1 MFSSTLGQVALGY
14 APIIDRHRAV
24 SATRL
29 KVMPLTWNASIDGQ
43 TLLTEVEKTWPEQAG
58 GQVLLNVL
66 SESLLRDLLAME
78 LPRNLMLELP
88 GFMGADPA
96 YAEQIQALH
105 AKGNVLM
112 VKGSLQI
119 PVPPQILGCFRYA
132 IIDHLGQDRSTA
144 FSVLDFVLDGVRTS
158 GEVDVAF
165 SSGASAVTGWPLTVL
180 NPAGRAPKVSNNV
193 AVIVDLMQR
202 LDKGEQIESLERTLY
217 RDPGLAYKLIRYM
230 NSAAFSLAFEI
241 NSFRHAI
248 MMLGYQNLKRWLALL
263 LASAHD
269 DKRLRPT
276 TFASVRRGLMM
287 ETLAH
292 ASGNSDQA
300 DEMFICGVFSLL
312 DSMFGKPLREL
323 FSTIL
328 VPEAVFSALVN
339 NDGPFWPYL
348 RLVRSFESNKMDEI
362 QRAADDVLMTIG
374 QVNHVLLKGMS
385 DAGKLAA

>member
-1 MFSSTLGQVALGY
+1 MIPSTLGQVALGY

-24 SATRL
+24 TATRL
-29 KVMPLTWNASIDGQ
+29 KVMPLTWNAAIDASA
-43 TLLTEVEKTWPEQAG
+43 LMTEVQNAWPAEGSA
-58 GQVLLNVL
+58 QVLLNVL
-66 SESLLRDLLAME
+66 SESLLRDLLNME
-78 LPRNLMLELP
+78 LPRNVMLELP
-88 GFMGADPA
+88 GFMAADPEFA
-96 YAEQIQALH
+96 SSIQALY

-119 PVPPQILGCFRYA
+119 PVPAHVLGCFRYA
-132 IIDHLGQDRSTA
+132 ILDHLGQDRSDA
-144 FSVLDFVLDGVRTS
+144 FAVLDYMLDGVRTS
-158 GEVDVAF
+158 GEVDAAF
-165 SSGASAVTGWPLTVL
+165 SSGASAVTGWPLTVF
-180 NPAGRAPKVSNNV
+180 NPSGRAPKVSNNV
-193 AVIVDLMQR
+193 AVLVDLMQR
-202 LDKGEQIESLERTLY
+202 LDKGEPIEILERTLY

-287 ETLAH
+287 ESLAH
-292 ASGNSDQA
+292 ASGNADQA

-323 FSTIL
+323 FATIL
-328 VPEAVFSALVN
+328 VPEGVFRALVD
-339 NDGPFWPYL
+339 NDGPYWPYL
-348 RLVRSFESNKMDEI
+348 KLVRSFEGGKMAEV
-362 QRAADDVLMTIG
+362 QRAADEVLMSIG
-374 QVNHVLLKGMS
+374 QVNHVMLKGITG
-385 DAGKLAA
+385 AGKLAA